1 MSNSFKTPVVLELA
15 DFSFPAIS
23 ELPDGVIV
31 YQNVWVHPGAG
42 GLYDKTGQPIFE
54 SFLRRGFDLQ
64 HYPHARPEPFNVE
77 KLTASASEKVVERV
91 VYVPYA
97 SMFHFGHMLTEFAGN
112 LGPLLEHANGL
123 DRIGGIGS
131 LLLVPGRAAPFCSSL
146 AELFRLPSHRL
157 LSTASL
163 IEPLRVLQ
171 ATIPRP
177 SMINRHGLACR
188 HFTHVR
194 QLLAR
199 LYGVNT
205 ELSALSEFDRGVKLY
220 LSRSRLPIGARHIIE
235 EENLEK
241 ELTGVGWRI
250 IYPEQLTITEQL
262 AHLSDAHMIAGCVGS
277 AMHLLMAFGDFIG
290 RRRMIGLG
298 ETAAHSNPN
307 IALQAARQ
315 RMPFRHIVCLERQS
329 SSDKNLRF
337 LMSPK
342 HIAAFVEALA
352 ADPRW

>member
-1 MSNSFKTPVVLELA
+1 MPNSFKTPVVLELA
-15 DFSFPAIS
+15 DFRFPAIS
-23 ELPDGVIV
+23 ELPSGVV
-31 YQNVWVHPGAG
+31 VCKNVWVHPGAG
-42 GLYDKTGQPIFE
+42 GLYDKKGQPIFE

-64 HYPHARPEPFNVE
+64 HYPHARPEPFDVK
-77 KLTASASEKVVERV
+77 KLTASANDKIVERI

-123 DRIGGIGS
+123 DHIGGIGS
-131 LLLVPGRAAPFCSSL
+131 LLLVPGRAAPFCNSL
-146 AELFRLPSHRL
+146 ADLLGLPAHRL

-163 IEPLRVLQ
+163 IEPLPVHQ

-177 SMINRHGLACR
+177 SMINRHGLASR
-188 HFTHVR
+188 HFTHLR

-199 LYGVNT
+199 LYGINK
-205 ELSALSEFDRGVKLY
+205 ELSALSKFDRGVKLY
-220 LSRSRLPIGARHIIE
+220 LSRSRLPIGARHTIE
-235 EENLEK
+235 EEELEK

-250 IYPEQLTITEQL
+250 IHPEQLSITEQL
-262 AHLSDAHMIAGCVGS
+262 VHLSDAQTIAGCLGS

-290 RRRMIGLG
+290 RRRLIALG
-298 ETAAHSNPN
+298 ETAALSNPN

-342 HIAAFVEALA
+342 QIAVFVDSLSAK
-352 ADPRW
+352 PFW